1 MRATHSEPSHAL
13 AGHSL
18 AQFRRIL
25 NETIAR
31 VGLEDGA
38 QWAETLE
45 QLLTKVSEAVRPN
58 VKAGDDIDLRT
69 YVKLK
74 KVRAKLVMR
83 RHMG

>member
-1 MRATHSEPSHAL
+1 
-13 AGHSL
+13 
-18 AQFRRIL
+18 
-25 NETIAR
+25 
-31 VGLEDGA
+31 
-38 QWAETLE
+38 
-45 QLLTKVSEAVRPN
+45 VSEAVRPN